1 MGKIV
6 TLTLNPAIDKTVTLP
21 RLEPG
26 RVNRLSQ
33 VRIDPG
39 GKGINV
45 ARALHQWGADVTAA
59 GFNGGWTGRLLVDHL
74 QREGIRHCLVTL
86 QADTRINWKLVET
99 EANRVTDINEPGFQ
113 VTEKEMETLE
123 QQLAS
128 VLEEADAAVFSG
140 SLPDGVSDDVYYRL
154 IRLAHRKDVPVFLD
168 ADGMSFREGV
178 EAVPFAVKPN
188 LDELAKWTGSPIQ
201 GDKDVREAG
210 HRLLDKGVEVAVISM
225 GESGAWF
232 FTKEQEF
239 RTIPVPV
246 ENAHPVGAGDA
257 MVAGLVY
264 GVTSGWNW
272 EKTARFAT
280 AAGSVAASY
289 SGTQFGTLQQVEEAA
304 RQVRF
309 FTD

>member
-45 ARALHQWGADVTAA
+45 ARALHQLGADVIAV

-74 QREGIRHCLVTL
+74 QREGIHHCLVTL

-123 QQLAS
+123 QRLAS

-168 ADGMSFREGV
+168 ADGMSFRKGV

-201 GDKDVREAG
+201 GDQDVREAG
-210 HRLLDKGVEVAVISM
+210 HRLLDKGVEAAVISM

-232 FTKEQEF
+232 FTKEQEL

-289 SGTQFGTLQQVEEAA
+289 SGTQFGSLQQVEEAA
-304 RQVRF
+304 RKVRF

>member
-1 MGKIV
+1 
-6 TLTLNPAIDKTVTLP
+6 
-21 RLEPG
+21 
-26 RVNRLSQ
+26 
-33 VRIDPG
+33 
-39 GKGINV
+39 
-45 ARALHQWGADVTAA
+45 
-59 GFNGGWTGRLLVDHL
+59 
-74 QREGIRHCLVTL
+74 
-86 QADTRINWKLVET
+86 
-99 EANRVTDINEPGFQ
+99 
-113 VTEKEMETLE
+113 
-123 QQLAS
+123 
-128 VLEEADAAVFSG
+128 
-140 SLPDGVSDDVYYRL
+140 
-154 IRLAHRKDVPVFLD
+154 
-168 ADGMSFREGV
+168 
-178 EAVPFAVKPN
+178 
-188 LDELAKWTGSPIQ
+188 
-201 GDKDVREAG
+201 
-210 HRLLDKGVEVAVISM
+210 M

-289 SGTQFGTLQQVEEAA
+289 SGTQFGSLQQVEEAA